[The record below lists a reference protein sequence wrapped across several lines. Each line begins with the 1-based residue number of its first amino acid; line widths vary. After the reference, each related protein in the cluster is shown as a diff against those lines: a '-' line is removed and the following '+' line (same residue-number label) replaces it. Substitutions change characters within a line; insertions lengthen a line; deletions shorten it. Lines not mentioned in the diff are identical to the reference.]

1 MKKII
6 ITLLL
11 LISSNV
17 SASYHWIDADDL
29 HLRADIQLLADV
41 GIVKV
46 PTTTYPLMWSGV
58 IEGVHNILTDDVPLN
73 AKGAY
78 ARVLKYYNN
87 LKNSNYKVD
96 LSVGGANKA
105 PRFQHYGTPI
115 REQAEAS
122 IGITGESEYFAYR
135 LKATAVYDPKD
146 GDELRLDESYV
157 SLLLGNWIFSAGSYG
172 KWYGQG
178 WDTSL
183 LKSTNAR
190 PMPSLTLSRNSPE
203 AFDIPVLKWLGPW
216 TMTTG
221 ISWMNDNKYREI
233 ENTLLWSF
241 RASIKPHPNL
251 EFGLSR
257 SAQLCGEGKSCGL
270 NSWWRMLSGDSNI
283 KSANEENPANQL
295 AGVDIRWGDTLY
307 GLPYGIYWES
317 MGEDSMQLGRFPPF
331 HEHSYLMG
339 LDISYRA
346 YSQSI
351 RTFFEY
357 TETNASCGGT
367 GNCTYEHSTYRG
379 GYRYQSRSVGSTY
392 DNDTRSY
399 VLGFIGYTDNG
410 DKWKSNLRYLDLNLN
425 NSNTNAPGGNTITSI
440 AEQAM
445 QIDFSYIFPLLQGT
459 IETGVAYTY
468 SSYINELDNDHD
480 VNLWANWKYQF

>member
-6 ITLLL
+6 ISALLL
-11 LISSNV
+11 MSAHV
-17 SASYHWIDADDL
+17 SASYHWIDADNL

-58 IEGVHNILTDDVPLN
+58 IHGINNTLAEDIPAE
-73 AKGAY
+73 AKDAY
-78 ARVLKYYNN
+78 YRVLKYYNN
-87 LKNSNYKVD
+87 LKNSSYKVD
-96 LSVGGANKA
+96 LSVGGANET
-105 PRFQHYGTPI
+105 PRFQHYGSPI
-115 REQAEAS
+115 REQGETS

-135 LKATAVYDPKD
+135 LKTTAVYDPKD
-146 GDELRLDESYV
+146 GDELRLDESYL
-157 SLLLGNWIFSAGSYG
+157 SLLLGNWIFTAGSYG
-172 KWYGQG
+172 EWYGQG

-183 LKSTNAR
+183 MKSTNAR
-190 PMPSLTLSRNSPE
+190 PMPSLSISRNNPE
-203 AFDIPVLKWLGPW
+203 AFDIPILKWLGPW

-221 ISWMNDNKYREI
+221 VSWMNDDQYREV

-241 RASIKPHPNL
+241 RTSFKPHPNL
-251 EFGLSR
+251 EFGVSR
-257 SAQLCGEGKSCGL
+257 TAQLCGDDKGCGL
-270 NSWWRMLSGDSNI
+270 DSWWRMLSGDTNVY
-283 KSANEENPANQL
+283 NGDENPANQL
-295 AGVDIRWGDTLY
+295 AAVDIRWGDTLY

-357 TETNASCGGT
+357 TETNALCGGT

-399 VLGFIGYTDNG
+399 VLGFIGYADNG
-410 DKWKSNLRYLDLNLN
+410 HLWKSNLRYLDLNFN
-425 NSNTNAPGGNTITSI
+425 NSNASAPGGNTVAPI
-440 AEQAM
+440 AEQAT
-445 QIDFSYIFPLLQGT
+445 QIDFTYIFPLLQGT
-459 IETGVAYTY
+459 IEAGAAYTY
-468 SSYINELDNDHD
+468 STYTDDIDNNHD
-480 VNLWANWKYQF
+480 IGVWANWDYQF